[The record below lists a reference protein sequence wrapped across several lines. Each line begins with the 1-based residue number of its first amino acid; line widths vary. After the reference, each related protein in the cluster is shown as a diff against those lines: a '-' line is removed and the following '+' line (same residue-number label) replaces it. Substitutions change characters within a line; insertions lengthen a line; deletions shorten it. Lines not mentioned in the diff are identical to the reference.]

1 MTTPQETIARIL
13 DRWQLDALTAAGFAV
28 VPVEPTEE
36 MIDAFIAEFQATMLD
51 SNLENSAERIYR
63 AMLRAASIAA
73 SGEGK

>member
-36 MIDAFIAEFQATMLD
+36 MWHWNGDWGNFVASYQ
-51 SNLENSAERIYR
+51 
-63 AMLRAASIAA
+63 AMLRAVSIAA
-73 SGEGK
+73 SGEGKP